1 MAAGLFDDEAAR
13 RSLWAQGAARAR
25 RTSGVTPRA
34 HAALKGFVEIIT
46 GAAAARRRA
55 HSVAEVIEQVME
67 KSGYF
72 EDLREEK
79 SEEARERLENLAELV
94 SAAREY
100 ELREP
105 DASLGGFVDR
115 LSLLSEADESAR
127 ARRAPA
133 SG

>member
-1 MAAGLFDDEAAR
+1 
-13 RSLWAQGAARAR
+13 
-25 RTSGVTPRA
+25 
-34 HAALKGFVEIIT
+34 
-46 GAAAARRRA
+46 
-55 HSVAEVIEQVME
+55 ME

-79 SEEARERLENLAELV
+79 SEEAAERLENLAELV

-115 LSLLSEADESAR
+115 LSLLSEADESP
-127 ARRAPA
+127 ARRTPA